1 MTKLTIYALTLRALL
16 EDIHPMAPWLA
27 LSLGAW
33 AAVYVWRKLFPGLW
47 LRLETLDQPLSV
59 AIGALPSV
67 VLTTAVGAL
76 TAGTDPWTLVAASLM
91 GVGAPL
97 LHHTLKALPIPYQG
111 AAGGKASPPSRTMLL
126 IVLLCGGCGTQVRTP
141 EQEASRQVCLASAEY
156 SADQRVDRE
165 CIARGHS
172 WDECPEKPT
181 IMADL
186 QAEQEKCR

>member
-1 MTKLTIYALTLRALL
+1 VKVYALTLRALL
-16 EDIHPMAPWLA
+16 EDVHPLAPWLA

-33 AAVYVWRKLFPGLW
+33 LTVYAWRKLFPALW
-47 LRLETLDQPLSV
+47 LRLEALDKPLSV

-97 LHHTLKALPIPYQG
+97 LHHALKALPIPYRG
-111 AAGGKASPPSRTMLL
+111 AVRSAISYTTRRTMLL

-141 EQEASRQVCLASAEY
+141 EQEAARQVCLAKAEH

-165 CIARGHS
+165 CIARGYS